1 MRRLPTLGAAL
12 ITLAVVMGGF
22 SALAGPAAARPGT
35 VAQESGGDAGRVS
48 IIKVEGLIDPVM
60 ASFIDRSIS
69 EGEAAGVVAVV
80 LQMDSSGSVVDDD
93 VLIDLAKHI
102 HEASVPVAVWV
113 GPSGSSALGGAAQLA
128 GAAVRPCPDDRG
140 GPDEACSSIGIAPGS
155 RIGKTGPL
163 VVPEEYL
170 SPQFLAAADRLENG
184 TINSKEAFALKVTA
198 DAQAPVIGEFLIDIP
213 GFKVKEVKE
222 GKRVVSQP
230 LTTPVFSSLPVQE
243 QLFHTVSS
251 PAAAYLLLVIG
262 LSLIIFEFFTAGVGV
277 AGLVGAGCFV
287 MSCYGLANL
296 PFRPWALGLLVLA
309 MFGFAVDVQTG
320 VPRVWSVIGVISL
333 MIGSVFLF
341 DGFDLSWITLLVG
354 ILGVSLAMIAGMP
367 AMVRTRFSTPTIGRE
382 WMIGEEGEA
391 VTNVSPDGVVQVRG
405 ALWRARTN
413 RATPIDLHAGIRVV
427 EVDGL
432 LLEVEPLEG
441 GAVDYREKR
450 RGGDGD
456 EAPAESDDGRVL
468 IDGKPLDPS

>member
-1 MRRLPTLGAAL
+1 MRRLTTLGAAL
-12 ITLAVVMGGF
+12 ITLAVVMAGF
-22 SALAGPAAARPGT
+22 SALAGPAAARPGS
-35 VAQESGGDAGRVS
+35 VAQESSGDPGRVS

-60 ASFIDRSIS
+60 ASFIERSID
-69 EGEAAGVVAVV
+69 EGEAADVVAVV
-80 LQMDSSGSVVDDD
+80 LQMDSGGAIVDDD
-93 VLIDLAKHI
+93 VLIDLAQHI

-128 GAAVRPCPDDRG
+128 GASQRL
-140 GPDEACSSIGIAPGS
+140 GIAPGS

-170 SPQFLAAADRLENG
+170 SPAFVDASARLQNG
-184 TINSKEAFALKVTA
+184 TVNSAEAFELGLTA
-198 DAQAPVIGEFLIDIP
+198 DKEAPVIGEFLIDIP
-213 GFKVKEVKE
+213 GFQVKEVKD
-222 GKRVVSQP
+222 GKRTVSQP

-287 MSCYGLANL
+287 LSCYGLANL
-296 PFRPWALGLLVLA
+296 PVRPWALAMLVLA

-320 VPRVWSVIGVISL
+320 VPRAWSVIGVISL

-354 ILGVSLAMIAGMP
+354 IGGVSLAMIAGMP

-391 VTNVSPDGVVQVRG
+391 VTKVSPDGVVQVRG

-413 RATPIDLHAGIRVV
+413 RATPIDVHAGVRVV

-456 EAPAESDDGRVL
+456 ESDEEPVDDGRVL
-468 IDGKPLDPS
+468 IDGQPLDPS